1 MIRTVDLRGKSLDK
15 AGYLELLPRASLN
28 VAQAMVAI
36 EPILKRVREGSE
48 SDLIALAAQF
58 DGVTPPSIR
67 VPQSALVTAL
77 ENLDPSI
84 RTALEVSIERIRKVH
99 NDQ

>member
-15 AGYLELLPRASLN
+15 AGYLEQLPRASLD

-48 SDLIALAAQF
+48 TDLIALAVEF

-67 VPQSALVTAL
+67 VPQAALESAL
-77 ENLDPSI
+77 NDLDPEI
-84 RTALEVSIERIRKVH
+84 RTALEISIE
-99 NDQ
+99 